1 MKNIQFKV
9 IIIGLILVAII
20 IATSIWLF
28 SKIPVE
34 PIKPITLQTNN
45 QTNKKQE
52 LAVLKQIF
60 KDGVI
65 IPQEETGQYKI
76 ESDDKIEYSAV
87 DESPIRR
94 KSVSIKLLDVDL
106 DQDGEDEIVALTS
119 LIFLGDACTSCR
131 ARLYIDVLD
140 IEKDEYFIKNEQEFK
155 AFNSELFNSD
165 ITIEKIQ
172 LIDINNDGLKEIQI
186 TFNADSYFGFDKT
199 KVAILEWRNDQFRII
214 WQQVTYFNMDNY
226 GALPEE
232 DKQNYDATFRFEASD
247 SEYPNIIVEKTIS
260 KDKGIELS
268 PPRKEQLIYKWD
280 TQKQEYY
287 LYKEDKIGEE
297 KLEPLR

>member
-76 ESDDKIEYSAV
+76 ESDDKIEYSVV
-87 DESPIRR
+87 DESLIKE
-94 KSVSIKLLDVDL
+94 KSVSIKLIDVDL

-247 SEYPNIIVEKTIS
+247 SEYPNIIVDKTIL

-287 LYKEDKIGEE
+287 LYKEEKIGEE